1 MELTEIGN
9 LRLMNQQIGGGK
21 IKTAG
26 KLVGWMGAM
35 QAQDYAMA
43 KWAIGMR
50 VPGST
55 DKYIETAIDKGEILR
70 THLLR
75 PTWHFVSASDI
86 HWMLALTAPKIKAAM
101 SSRQKQLGLT
111 QAIFTETITIMENA
125 LSGGKHLTRE
135 ALITELKQ
143 AKIAVD
149 ENRAS
154 HLLARAELD
163 GVLCSGA
170 TQKGKY
176 TYALLEERVPKTLTL
191 TKEESLARLA
201 QIYFSSRGPATI
213 QDFVW
218 WSGLTLT
225 ACRQALEMVKAGF
238 ISETIDSKNYW
249 FPNSQ
254 ASASLDEERVHLLP
268 AYDEYTIC
276 YADRSAVVPSGEKAR
291 LISEN
296 GIFRPILVV
305 KGQVQ
310 GIWKRT
316 IKKEQVLLE
325 IDFFKAPDKKTIESI
340 EKAVMEYGEFV
351 DKKPEMS
358 FKK

>member
-1 MELTEIGN
+1 MELTELGN
-9 LRLMNQQIGGGK
+9 LRLMNQQISRGK

-35 QAQDYAMA
+35 QAQDYGMA

-55 DKYIETAIDKGEILR
+55 DKSIETAIDKGEILR

-86 HWMLALTAPKIKAAM
+86 HWMLLLTAPRIKAAM

-154 HLLARAELD
+154 HLLARAEL
-163 GVLCSGA
+163 
-170 TQKGKY
+170 TQSQR
-176 TYALLEERVPKTLTL
+176 ADIFRLLA
-191 TKEESLARLA
+191 S
-201 QIYFSSRGPATI
+201 
-213 QDFVW
+213 D
-218 WSGLTLT
+218 
-225 ACRQALEMVKAGF
+225 QALEVLEQRGEEGFLAWAEQAGR
-238 ISETIDSKNYW
+238 
-249 FPNSQ
+249 Q
-254 ASASLDEERVHLLP
+254 
-268 AYDEYTIC
+268 
-276 YADRSAVVPSGEKAR
+276 
-291 LISEN
+291 
-296 GIFRPILVV
+296 
-305 KGQVQ
+305 
-310 GIWKRT
+310 
-316 IKKEQVLLE
+316 
-325 IDFFKAPDKKTIESI
+325 
-340 EKAVMEYGEFV
+340 
-351 DKKPEMS
+351 
-358 FKK
+358 